1 VVQVTA
7 DIEEKERVATNI
19 SNKTSELLV
28 NFQIE

>member
-1 VVQVTA
+1 MVQVTA

-19 SNKTSELLV
+19 NNKTSELLV